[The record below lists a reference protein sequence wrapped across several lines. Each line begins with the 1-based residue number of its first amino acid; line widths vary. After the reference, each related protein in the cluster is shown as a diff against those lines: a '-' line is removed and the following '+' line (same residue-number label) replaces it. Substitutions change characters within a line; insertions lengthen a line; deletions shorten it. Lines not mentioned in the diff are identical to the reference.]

1 MPKTVKGEIGDR
13 TMARQK
19 ILVVDDEQFN
29 RDLMA
34 QILEERYELIMAID
48 GQEAVDKAA
57 QEQPH
62 LILMDLGMPG
72 LDGWDATR
80 QIKANEALSHIPI
93 IAITSH
99 AMVGEEARAR
109 EAGCDDY
116 MPKPVDED
124 ALIQRIKNYLS

>member
-1 MPKTVKGEIGDR
+1 
-13 TMARQK
+13 MARKK

-34 QILEERYELIMAID
+34 QILEEEYDLIMAVD
-48 GQEAVDKAA
+48 GKEAMEKAVQELPD
-57 QEQPH
+57 

-72 LDGWDATR
+72 LDGWDTTR
-80 QIKANEALSHIPI
+80 QIKANDSLNHIPI

-99 AMVGEEARAR
+99 AMVGEEAKAR
-109 EAGCDDY
+109 KAGCDDY

-124 ALIQRIKNYLS
+124 GLIQRIKNYLS